1 MSNHLN
7 VAFIWHMHQPWYQ
20 DPATGTLT
28 LPWVRLH
35 AAKDYVDMVALVEE
49 FPAVHQTFNLSPCLL
64 EQVAW
69 YGQGHR
75 DAWESLAGQPAD
87 SLNETDA
94 AVLARQCT
102 FAHPQRMV
110 LPHPPY
116 ALLVDKVR
124 RGQRLRAGELRDL
137 TVWFHLVWT
146 DPRWRRTDPV
156 LTALVE
162 KGRAFTESEKADV
175 LARHRALLDRMVP
188 AYRAAQDLGHVELT
202 ASPYAHPIL
211 PLLIDSAVARAATPD
226 LPLPDDRFA
235 SPEDM
240 DDHLRRAVELFGRTF
255 GRPPQGLWPSEGAV
269 SEAIVPAVA
278 GAGFRWMATDEALL
292 WKSWDGS
299 AARAALYR
307 PYRVSAGGASLA
319 VVFRD
324 RILSDLIGFSYA
336 SQPAAAAADDFLRR
350 LRVVRDEA
358 AGETPLVT
366 VILDGENA
374 WEHYPG
380 DGEEFLRRV
389 YDGVSR
395 DPSLSGVTVSEHL
408 AAHPPTADLPR
419 LAPGSWIRGDFTTW
433 IGDPEKNAAWERL
446 TRARAAYAAAAS
458 HPRAAEARR
467 ALRMAEGSDWFWWY
481 GPEHHSAHDEEFDR
495 LFRQQL
501 VQVYTTLGLAVPP
514 ALRAPT
520 PSAPAG
526 EPVPPSRWI
535 TPTMDG
541 VVSDYFEWLYAGRWD
556 CAWARGAMAPG
567 QDRLQRFWWGCDAVS
582 WYVRLDLATW
592 PGAEPLTITCVSSAP
607 PFRAVI
613 TLAAGAA
620 SAVWARPD
628 GAGQGA
634 ALVAAERIVEAKFPL
649 EALGLRPGMG
659 VTASLRV
666 EQEGVVLE
674 TLPASG
680 EVTFLLPGES
690 DEQTLWSA

>member
-1 MSNHLN
+1 MSDRLS
-7 VAFIWHMHQPWYQ
+7 VAFVWHMHQPWYQ
-20 DPATGTLT
+20 DPATGVLT

-35 AAKDYVDMVALVEE
+35 AAKDYVDMVALAEE
-49 FPAVHQTFNLSPCLL
+49 FPTVHQTFNLSPCLL

-75 DAWESLAGQPAD
+75 DAWESLAAQPAD
-87 SLNETDA
+87 SLNEADA
-94 AVLARQCT
+94 AALARQCT

-124 RGQRLRAGELRDL
+124 RGQRLRADELRDL
-137 TVWFHLVWT
+137 TVWFHLAWT
-146 DPRWRRTDPV
+146 DPRWRRTNPV
-156 LTALVE
+156 LSALVE
-162 KGRAFTESEKADV
+162 KGRAFTESEKAEV
-175 LARHRALLDRMVP
+175 LAHHRALLDRMVP
-188 AYRAAQDLGHVELT
+188 AYRAAQDRGQLELT

-211 PLLIDSAVARAATPD
+211 PLLADSAVAQAATPG
-226 LPLPDDRFA
+226 LPAPAERFA
-235 SPEDM
+235 YPEDM
-240 DDHLRRAVELFGRTF
+240 ADHLGRAVELFGRAF
-255 GRPPQGLWPSEGAV
+255 GRAPRGLWPSEGAV

-278 GAGFRWMATDEALL
+278 DAGFQWMATDEALL
-292 WKSWDGS
+292 WKSLDGPAS
-299 AARAALYR
+299 RAALYQ
-307 PYRVSAGGASLA
+307 PYRVSAAGASLA

-324 RILSDLIGFSYA
+324 RLLSDLIGFTYA
-336 SQPAAAAADDFLRR
+336 NQLAADAAADFLRR
-350 LRVVRDEA
+350 LRAIRDAATGEA
-358 AGETPLVT
+358 PLAT
-366 VILDGENA
+366 IILDGENA
-374 WEHYPG
+374 WEHYPD

-408 AAHPPTADLPR
+408 ATHPPRTTLPR

-433 IGDPEKNAAWERL
+433 IGDPDKNRAWEQL
-446 TRARAAYAAAAS
+446 ARARAAYAAAGL

-467 ALRMAEGSDWFWWY
+467 ALRIAEGSDWFWWY

-514 ALRAPT
+514 AVRAPV
-520 PSAPAG
+520 PSASAG
-526 EPVPPSRWI
+526 DPIPPSRWI
-535 TPTMDG
+535 TPTVDG
-541 VVSDYFEWLYAGRWD
+541 VVTDYFEWLYAGRWD

-592 PGAEPLTITCVSSAP
+592 PGAEPLTVTLVSSAP

-620 SAVWARPD
+620 SAAWARLD
-628 GAGQGA
+628 GTAQESA
-634 ALVAAERIVEAKFPL
+634 VVAAERVVEAKFPL
-649 EALGLRPGMG
+649 AALGLRPGIAM
-659 VTASLRV
+659 TASLRV
-666 EQEGVVLE
+666 EQDGVVLE

-680 EVTFLLPGES
+680 DVTFLLPGES